1 MSEQAGATSHP
12 TSPSEDAA
20 APSMKV
26 LWAGRVVSAIPVLLL
41 LFSAGMKLA
50 KPAPVVEG
58 FMRLG
63 YPEHLTFGIGVLELA
78 CTVLYII
85 PRTSVLGA
93 VLLTGYLGGAT
104 ATHVRVGDPFLGPV
118 VFGVLVWAGL
128 FLRDPRLRV
137 LLPLRR

>member
-1 MSEQAGATSHP
+1 MSEQAGATREG
-12 TSPSEDAA
+12 TSASENGA
-20 APSMKV
+20 APSMKS

-50 KPAPVVEG
+50 EPAPVVEG
-58 FMRLG
+58 FIRLG
-63 YPEHLTFGIGVLELA
+63 YPEHLTFGIGILELA
-78 CTVLYII
+78 CTVLYIV